1 MVIILSTSL
10 WLHQLLSSWWWPSH
24 PLTMLGTGRHSLWNI
39 CRQWKTTML
48 KGFAASRGR
57 GQGREKSSGQQQFH
71 FPARSCPG
79 RIANLQS
86 HPSQAAWLNTGQAW
100 VLLLWGPR
108 LDAWLPNQLLQLHT
122 GDYFIARQQHL
133 LLKKKKKISM
143 WMWLHK
149 VLPPP
154 ALCTQSWYTTYWS
167 GFCGL
172 YGCFLP
178 ESICVCQDPSLT
190 SGQSWANILGVTL
203 PCALSPLGH
212 CTSSAPARCSQLSSG
227 KI

>member
-133 LLKKKKKISM
+133 LLKKKKKNQHVNVTAQGSPSPSPVYTIVIHHILKWILWFVRMLSA
-143 WMWLHK
+143 WKHLR
-149 VLPPP
+149 LPRPFTDFR
-154 ALCTQSWYTTYWS
+154 A
-167 GFCGL
+167 
-172 YGCFLP
+172 
-178 ESICVCQDPSLT
+178 E
-190 SGQSWANILGVTL
+190 LG
-203 PCALSPLGH
+203 
-212 CTSSAPARCSQLSSG
+212 
-227 KI
+227 

>member
-24 PLTMLGTGRHSLWNI
+24 PLTMLGMGRHSLWNI

-133 LLKKKKKISM
+133 LLKKKKKNQHVNVTAQGSPSPSPVYTIVTHHILKWILWFV
-143 WMWLHK
+143 WMLSAWKHLR
-149 VLPPP
+149 LPRPFTDFRAEP
-154 ALCTQSWYTTYWS
+154 
-167 GFCGL
+167 G
-172 YGCFLP
+172 
-178 ESICVCQDPSLT
+178 
-190 SGQSWANILGVTL
+190 
-203 PCALSPLGH
+203 
-212 CTSSAPARCSQLSSG
+212 
-227 KI
+227 

>member
-108 LDAWLPNQLLQLHT
+108 LAAWLPNQLLQLHT
-122 GDYFIARQQHL
+122 GDYFMARQQHL
-133 LLKKKKKISM
+133 LLKKKKKKSACECDCTRFSLPQPCVHNRDTPHTEVDSVVCTDAFCLKASAFAKTLH
-143 WMWLHK
+143 WLQGR
-149 VLPPP
+149 
-154 ALCTQSWYTTYWS
+154 A
-167 GFCGL
+167 G
-172 YGCFLP
+172 
-178 ESICVCQDPSLT
+178 LT
-190 SGQSWANILGVTL
+190 SLVW
-203 PCALSPLGH
+203 PCPVL
-212 CTSSAPARCSQLSSG
+212 
-227 KI
+227 

>member
-108 LDAWLPNQLLQLHT
+108 LDAWLPTQLLQLHP

-133 LLKKKKKISM
+133 LLKKKKKNQHVNVTAQGSPSPSPVYTIVTHHILKWILWFV
-143 WMWLHK
+143 WMLSAWKHLR
-149 VLPPP
+149 LPRPFTDFRAEP
-154 ALCTQSWYTTYWS
+154 
-167 GFCGL
+167 G
-172 YGCFLP
+172 
-178 ESICVCQDPSLT
+178 
-190 SGQSWANILGVTL
+190 
-203 PCALSPLGH
+203 
-212 CTSSAPARCSQLSSG
+212 
-227 KI
+227 